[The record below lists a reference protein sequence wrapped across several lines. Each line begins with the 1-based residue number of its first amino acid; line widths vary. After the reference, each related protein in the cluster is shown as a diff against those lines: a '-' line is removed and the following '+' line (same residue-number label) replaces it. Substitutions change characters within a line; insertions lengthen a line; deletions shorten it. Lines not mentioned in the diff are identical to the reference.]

1 MFHVAAILDF
11 AIDTLKVLSP
21 IVLKCGVLLQV
32 KGLFLGERTHDI
44 GERRRRVGTR
54 LPVCKGEL
62 IYVDEG
68 YGLDMWDRISV
79 PCALRMR
86 SNKFCV
92 KTF

>member
-1 MFHVAAILDF
+1 MDHEVKRSQKSRHSESAEEDSE
-11 AIDTLKVLSP
+11 LSY
-21 IVLKCGVLLQV
+21 
-32 KGLFLGERTHDI
+32 FL
-44 GERRRRVGTR
+44 
-54 LPVCKGEL
+54 VCKGEL